1 MAEAAPARHRQV
13 ALRQRKV
20 SSGGVSADVRL
31 LEDRRKFEKKESY
44 RKGIEYGKAQVS
56 YGAV

>member
-1 MAEAAPARHRQV
+1 MSTGQV
-13 ALRQRKV
+13 
-20 SSGGVSADVRL
+20 STNIRL

-56 YGAV
+56 YHLSFS

>member
-1 MAEAAPARHRQV
+1 M
-13 ALRQRKV
+13 